1 MYNECKGERNVAK
14 RKKKLPVAS
23 GEMLDFVVILERPE
37 TGTTVRYI
45 EQFNTYNPA
54 TGQLYNH
61 QEFGES
67 LLPYVSEVGK
77 KFKNW
82 NMHVVLATNEEIA
95 ELSANPVDNPRT

>member
-1 MYNECKGERNVAK
+1 MAK

-37 TGTTVRYI
+37 TGTLVRYI
-45 EQFNTYNPA
+45 EQFNPFNPA
-54 TGQLYNH
+54 TGQLYNQ

-67 LLPYVSEVGK
+67 LIPYISGVGE

-82 NMHVVLATNEEIA
+82 NLHIFLATNEEIE
-95 ELSANPVDNPRT
+95 ELSANLLDNSKS

>member
-45 EQFNTYNPA
+45 EQFNPYNPA

-82 NMHVVLATNEEIA
+82 NMHVVLATNEEIE
-95 ELSANPVDNPRT
+95 ELSANLLDNSKS

>member
-37 TGTTVRYI
+37 TGTLVRYI
-45 EQFNTYNPA
+45 EQFSPYNPA
-54 TGQLYNH
+54 TGQLYNR

-67 LLPYVSEVGK
+67 LLPYVSEVSK

-82 NMHVVLATNEEIA
+82 NTHVVLATNEEIE
-95 ELSANPVDNPRT
+95 ELSANLLDNSKS